1 MLYSLPSREIIAD
14 SVEYMANAHCIDAL
28 VCISNCDKITP
39 GMLMAAMR
47 LNIPTVFVSGGPME
61 AGRFG
66 DRDVDL
72 IDACVVSMPAGSEGD
87 LLPVGVGVVG
97 AYSADASRPGM
108 TSVKVSPVGADTTAA
123 QLYGVTVRNQQC
135 RTDGNNV
142 SGWGD
147 GDVCNVMRTARV
159 GGRIWVTAGNAATAN
174 TAAHLVVKDTTS
186 HGLPV
191 GSFVGTEI
199 TGDTVALTNVQWVT
213 AASAGSLGLLEI
225 I

>member
-1 MLYSLPSREIIAD
+1 MSVYTGSNNGFMQTAYVDQQGTALP
-14 SVEYMANAHCIDAL
+14 
-28 VCISNCDKITP
+28 
-39 GMLMAAMR
+39 
-47 LNIPTVFVSGGPME
+47 
-61 AGRFG
+61 G
-66 DRDVDL
+66 DLAYASDVDL

-97 AYSADASRPGM
+97 AYNADASRPGM

-135 RTDGNNV
+135 RTDENNV

>member
-1 MLYSLPSREIIAD
+1 MSVYTGSNNGFMQAAYVDQQGTALP
-14 SVEYMANAHCIDAL
+14 
-28 VCISNCDKITP
+28 
-39 GMLMAAMR
+39 
-47 LNIPTVFVSGGPME
+47 
-61 AGRFG
+61 G
-66 DRDVDL
+66 DLAYASDVDL

-135 RTDGNNV
+135 RTDENNV

-174 TAAHLVVKDTTS
+174 TAAHLVVTVCPSVRSWALKSRAIPSPSPTS
-186 HGLPV
+186 SGSPLPPPA
-191 GSFVGTEI
+191 
-199 TGDTVALTNVQWVT
+199 AL
-213 AASAGSLGLLEI
+213 AFSKSSR
-225 I
+225 

>member
-1 MLYSLPSREIIAD
+1 MSIYTGSNNGFMQAAYVDQQGTALP
-14 SVEYMANAHCIDAL
+14 
-28 VCISNCDKITP
+28 
-39 GMLMAAMR
+39 
-47 LNIPTVFVSGGPME
+47 
-61 AGRFG
+61 G
-66 DRDVDL
+66 DLAYASDVDL
-72 IDACVVSMPAGSEGD
+72 IDACVVSMPAGSERN

-135 RTDGNNV
+135 RTDENNV
-142 SGWGD
+142 SGWG
-147 GDVCNVMRTARV
+147 

>member
-1 MLYSLPSREIIAD
+1 MSIYTGSNNGFMQAAYVDQQGTALP
-14 SVEYMANAHCIDAL
+14 
-28 VCISNCDKITP
+28 
-39 GMLMAAMR
+39 
-47 LNIPTVFVSGGPME
+47 
-61 AGRFG
+61 G
-66 DRDVDL
+66 DLAYASDVDL
-72 IDACVVSMPAGSEGD
+72 IDACVVSMPAGSERN

-135 RTDGNNV
+135 RTDENNV

-174 TAAHLVVKDTTS
+174 TAAHN
-186 HGLPV
+186 
-191 GSFVGTEI
+191 GSELMI
-199 TGDTVALTNVQWVT
+199 T
-213 AASAGSLGLLEI
+213 AARLASMRAWPHACRNRVRAPHNTPR
-225 I
+225 

>member
-1 MLYSLPSREIIAD
+1 MSVYTGSNNGFMQATYVDQQGTALP
-14 SVEYMANAHCIDAL
+14 
-28 VCISNCDKITP
+28 
-39 GMLMAAMR
+39 
-47 LNIPTVFVSGGPME
+47 
-61 AGRFG
+61 G
-66 DRDVDL
+66 DLAYASDVDL

-87 LLPVGVGVVG
+87 LL
-97 AYSADASRPGM
+97 
-108 TSVKVSPVGADTTAA
+108 PVGADTTAA